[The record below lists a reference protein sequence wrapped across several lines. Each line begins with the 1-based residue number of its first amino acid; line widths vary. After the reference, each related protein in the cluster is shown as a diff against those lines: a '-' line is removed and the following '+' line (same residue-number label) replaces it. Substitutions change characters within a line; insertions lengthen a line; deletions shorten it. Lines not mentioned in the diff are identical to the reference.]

1 MTPAMFG
8 PYASFIVSSYAI
20 TTVVVLALVGW
31 VIIDHRRQQA
41 TLRDFEAKGVSRRSD
56 AA

>member
-1 MTPAMFG
+1 MFG